1 MSDIPE
7 RPAPDPMHAGVK
19 LPLKSPRL
27 GGMGG
32 GKRRRQGAGQPIIVQ
47 PMASAADVRPRH
59 RWILVSLLLLV
70 LLPAALSA
78 AYLWVFA
85 KDQFASTVGFSVRKE
100 EISSSMDLLGGITKL
115 TGSSTTDTDVLYDY
129 ILSQELVAEID
140 AELGLRAMF
149 SRAWPNDPVF
159 GYNPDGSIEDLVSHW
174 ERKVTVLYDTGTGLI
189 TLRVLAFDPNDARA
203 IAEAIFAHSSQMIN
217 ELSAIARED
226 ATRYA
231 REELDRALERLK
243 VARQELTSFRL
254 RTKIIDPQADLQ
266 GQMGVLNT
274 LQGQLAE
281 TLIELDLLRENVRDT
296 DPRITQAERRIE
308 VIQNRIADERLK
320 FGEGGQGPGG
330 ADYATLV
337 ADFERLTV
345 DREFAEET
353 YRSAFAAYDSALS
366 EAQRQSRYLAPH
378 IKPTLAERSVY
389 PHRWVLLGMTTFFL
403 IAAWSIGVLVYYSVR
418 DRR

>member
-1 MSDIPE
+1 
-7 RPAPDPMHAGVK
+7 MHAGVK

>member
-1 MSDIPE
+1 M
-7 RPAPDPMHAGVK
+7 RAGRV
-19 LPLKSPRL
+19 
-27 GGMGG
+27 GGAA
-32 GKRRRQGAGQPIIVQ
+32 GAGRVVTMQPF
-47 PMASAADVRPRH
+47 AGAAAIRPRH
-59 RWILVSLLLLV
+59 RRILVSLLLLV

-149 SRAWPNDPVF
+149 SRAWPSDPVF

-353 YRSAFAAYDSALS
+353 YRSAFATYDSALS

-378 IKPTLAERSVY
+378 IRPTLAERSVY